1 MTRVMILA
9 LSKHLSMEIDVHSIL
24 SVGWACG
31 KLSSFCGNAN
41 DLCGN
46 AIGTGDNHSL
56 LKAFLFVCT
65 WVA

>member
-31 KLSSFCGNAN
+31 NYP
-41 DLCGN
+41 
-46 AIGTGDNHSL
+46 
-56 LKAFLFVCT
+56 AFVEMLMISVET
-65 WVA
+65 Q